1 MATATT
7 TQECKTMKT
16 DTNIRPVTAPI
27 IWHGWQDGQTEF
39 AYFNHDGELYSFR
52 IVSRGIDILRQ
63 IEGCDCILAQ
73 VDTVDEA
80 LAFVSVYAG
89 QLI

>member
-7 TQECKTMKT
+7 TQGDSKMTT

-27 IWHGWQDGQTEF
+27 IWNGWQDGQTEF

-63 IEGCDCILAQ
+63 IQGRDCILAQ

-80 LAFVSVYAG
+80 LAFVSVFAG